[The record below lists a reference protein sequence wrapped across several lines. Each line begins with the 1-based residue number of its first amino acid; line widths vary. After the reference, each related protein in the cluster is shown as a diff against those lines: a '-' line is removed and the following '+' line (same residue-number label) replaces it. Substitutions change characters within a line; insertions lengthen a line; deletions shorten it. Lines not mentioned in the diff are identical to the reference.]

1 MIRVGALVS
10 GGGRTV
16 LNLQDAIERGEVD
29 ATIVV
34 VITHDESLPAVARCR
49 ERGID
54 VVLVASD
61 HDAIDAVLKEN
72 DVQLV
77 CLAGYL
83 RWFRVGECWRN
94 RTINIHPALLPKH
107 GGKGMYGEHVHAA
120 VLAAG
125 KTESGCTVHLCN
137 NDYDDGRILMQARVP
152 VRPDD
157 TASTLGDGDV
167 MDPSTWDGAEFNA
180 CRSRAVGRRPRSKI

>member
-107 GGKGMYGEHVHAA
+107 GGKGMYGRHVHQA
-120 VLAAG
+120 VIDAG
-125 KTESGCTVHLCN
+125 EEISGCTVHLV
-137 NDYDDGRILMQARVP
+137 DEEYDHGRTLLQLECPVLPEDDADALAARVFDRECVAMP
-152 VRPDD
+152 
-157 TASTLGDGDV
+157 
-167 MDPSTWDGAEFNA
+167 
-180 CRSRAVGRRPRSKI
+180 RAVQGIASGEIALETA